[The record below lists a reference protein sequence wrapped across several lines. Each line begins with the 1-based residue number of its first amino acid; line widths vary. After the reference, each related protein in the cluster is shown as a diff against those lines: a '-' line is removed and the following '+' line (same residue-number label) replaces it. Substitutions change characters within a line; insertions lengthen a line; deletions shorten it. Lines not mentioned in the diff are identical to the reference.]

1 MRGRLGLRAFVAV
14 LSALLGFSL
23 GASSAIAQSSPRA
36 AQSVVL
42 VRPRPGDELFEEALH
57 RLEAELALQGF
68 STTLVEPSDEDV
80 TPAQLTAWVSAH
92 GAFAGISLARRRG
105 ATTAEICVADRVTGK
120 TSLRTLEIG
129 TSRDAP
135 TVLAVRAADLLR
147 SSLREFAVDEK
158 PPEDVVDVVDEPPPE
173 EVNRWAREP
182 AARFRLQARF
192 AVVGLTQGIG
202 PAFGPSL
209 ALSYRAFDDFW
220 IGALATGPAVG
231 AAFETPNGRA
241 SLDQALA
248 VVRLLFVAYESP
260 LFELRP
266 LLAVGVYHF
275 DAQGSV
281 EPPLIGR
288 SASVTSFAVGLGLEL
303 DFHLTT
309 ALTLGAEVSGYF
321 TAPRP
326 AIAILDEQYD
336 FQVPLVTASL
346 GMGVE
351 F

>member
-1 MRGRLGLRAFVAV
+1 M
-14 LSALLGFSL
+14 
-23 GASSAIAQSSPRA
+23 
-36 AQSVVL
+36 
-42 VRPRPGDELFEEALH
+42 VRPLSGDELFEEALH

-68 STTLVEPSDEDV
+68 STVLVEPGEEEV
-80 TPAQLTAWVSAH
+80 TPARLTAWVTAH

-147 SSLREFAVDEK
+147 SSLREFAPDEK
-158 PPEDVVDVVDEPPPE
+158 PPEDVVDVVEQPPTD

-192 AVVGLTQGIG
+192 AVVGITQDIG
-202 PAFGPSL
+202 PGWGPSL
-209 ALSYRAFDDFW
+209 AFSDRLLDDFW

-231 AAFETPNGRA
+231 ASFETSNGRA

-248 VVRLLFVAYESP
+248 VGRVLFVAYRSP
-260 LFELRP
+260 RLELRP

-275 DAQGSV
+275 DAQGNV

-288 SASVTSFAVGLGLEL
+288 SASVTSFAAGLGFEL

-309 ALTLGAEVSGYF
+309 ALTLGGEVSGYF
-321 TAPRP
+321 TTPRP
-326 AIAILDEQYD
+326 AIAILDEQYE
-336 FQVPLVTASL
+336 FHVPLVTASL
-346 GMGVE
+346 GLGVE
-351 F
+351 L